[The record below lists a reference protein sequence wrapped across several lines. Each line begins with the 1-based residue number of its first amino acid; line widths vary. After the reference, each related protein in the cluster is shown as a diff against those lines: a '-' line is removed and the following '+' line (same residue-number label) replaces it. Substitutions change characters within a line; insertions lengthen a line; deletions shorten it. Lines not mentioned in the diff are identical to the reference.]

1 MTPTSHPPQWPD
13 DLFAELKAQQIA
25 QVAYVP
31 DAGHSRL
38 INACHADLAIKA
50 VSLTTEEEGVAML
63 AGAWLGGERGVLLL
77 QSSGVGNCINMLS
90 LQAEC
95 RMPLL
100 MIVTMRGEWGE
111 FNSWQVAMGTSTQAA
126 LETAGVHV
134 RRVDAPEEVALTV
147 QAAAK
152 LAFNT
157 SRVVAVLIGQ
167 RVIGTK
173 SFAK

>member
-1 MTPTSHPPQWPD
+1 
-13 DLFAELKAQQIA
+13 
-25 QVAYVP
+25 
-31 DAGHSRL
+31 
-38 INACHADLAIKA
+38 
-50 VSLTTEEEGVAML
+50 
-63 AGAWLGGERGVLLL
+63 
-77 QSSGVGNCINMLS
+77 
-90 LQAEC
+90 
-95 RMPLL
+95 
-100 MIVTMRGEWGE
+100 MRGEWGE